1 MPNNNNRILVVGDVM
16 LDRYWKGTSV
26 RLSPEAPVPVV
37 NVAGI
42 ENRLGGAANVAL
54 NLARL
59 GANVTLCG
67 LVGADPEA
75 NIIRQLIADAG
86 IEDRLVVGTG
96 SYVTIQ
102 KIRVISQNQQIVRAD
117 FETEATYETL
127 DRLTREALNQ
137 IKSAKTVVFSD
148 YKKGALVRITELLV
162 AAHEHNALTLVDPKG
177 NNYLPYTGASVITPN
192 KTELAA
198 VTGAWKSES
207 ELLQKAETLRSKLKL
222 EKLLLTR
229 SEEGMTLFDSEGH
242 LNFPTEAR
250 EVFDVSGAGDT
261 AIATLALMLTQGK
274 DWHTAVQTAN
284 RAAGIV
290 VGRFGTAAVTA
301 EDLGL

>member
-1 MPNNNNRILVVGDVM
+1 MPNSNNRILVVGDVM

-59 GANVTLCG
+59 GANVALCG
-67 LVGADPEA
+67 LVGEDPEA
-75 NIIRQLIADAG
+75 NIIRQMIADAG

-96 SYVTIQ
+96 AYVTIQ

-117 FETEATYETL
+117 FETEATNETL
-127 DRLTREALNQ
+127 ERLTRAALNQ

-148 YKKGALVRITELLV
+148 YKKGALLRINELLV

-177 NNYLPYTGASVITPN
+177 NNYSPYAGATVITPN

-198 VTGAWKSES
+198 VMGSWKSES
-207 ELLQKAETLRSKLKL
+207 ELLQKAETLRSELKL
-222 EKLLLTR
+222 DKLLLTR
-229 SEEGMTLFDSEGH
+229 SEEGMTLFDSEGY

-261 AIATLALMLTQGK
+261 AIATLALMLTEGK
-274 DWHTAVQTAN
+274 DWRTAVQTAN

-290 VGRFGTAAVTA
+290 VGRFGTAAVST

>member
-75 NIIRQLIADAG
+75 NIIRQMIADAG

-177 NNYLPYTGASVITPN
+177 NNYSPYTGASVITPN

-198 VTGAWKSES
+198 VMGAWKSES

-274 DWHTAVQTAN
+274 NWHTAVQTAN